1 MRKIIILAK
10 TYSEGSEITRTG
22 RGGGT
27 MRMHPFVSGVGGGR
41 EADAGRERET
51 DTDE

>member
-22 RGGGT
+22 RGGA

-41 EADAGRERET
+41 EADAGREREK